1 MLERLALEGY
11 KLVTTEDHQKM
22 GGFGSAVLEAL
33 NELGLKP
40 DIRVLGLPDH
50 FFDHG
55 SIPRMHREAGID
67 AEAIREALA
76 GMGVGRVSSPART

>member
-1 MLERLALEGY
+1 VNARFLKPLDRELLEKLALEGY
-11 KLVTTEDHQKM
+11 KLVTVEDHQKM

-33 NELGLKP
+33 GELGLKP
-40 DIRVLGLPDH
+40 DLRVLGLPDQ

-67 AEAIREALA
+67 
-76 GMGVGRVSSPART
+76 